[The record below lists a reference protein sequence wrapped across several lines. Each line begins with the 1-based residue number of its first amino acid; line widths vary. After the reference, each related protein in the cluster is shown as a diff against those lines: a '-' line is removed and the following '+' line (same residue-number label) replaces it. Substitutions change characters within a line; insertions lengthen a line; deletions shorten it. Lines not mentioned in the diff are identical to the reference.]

1 MSISEPLKIK
11 MILFLI
17 AISFLSVG
25 CCRKDPPL
33 DKAGKAYK
41 SGNYNKAAEIFY
53 PAAEE
58 GNPEA
63 MVNVAFM
70 YYCGLHFEKDHKEA
84 AKWYEK
90 AAKMNHVNAQFS
102 LGTLYENGEGV
113 ARNIEKAYYWYS
125 LAEMQGDKDAGK
137 LKKEL
142 EKIISK
148 QKIAKIKKQ
157 VRSFKPVR

>member
-1 MSISEPLKIK
+1 MDFFKFVK
-11 MILFLI
+11 TKALFSLI
-17 AISFLSVG
+17 VLCLVITG
-25 CCRKDPPL
+25 CCNKEPPL
-33 DKAGKAYK
+33 YQAGREYK
-41 SGNYNKAAEIFY
+41 KGNYTKAAEIFY

-90 AAKMNHVNAQFS
+90 AANMNHVNAQFS

-113 ARNIEKAYYWYS
+113 ARNLEKAYYWYS
-125 LAEMQGDKDAGK
+125 LAAKQGDKDAERLK
-137 LKKEL
+137 NDLEKRLSASAIENLKKQ
-142 EKIISK
+142 IND
-148 QKIAKIKKQ
+148 
-157 VRSFKPVR
+157 FKPVR